1 MKTYV
6 CEYCGAAFDYEKQK
20 TCPCCGAGLSKAE
33 IKRMQAEE
41 ALHQERLSKIASDM
55 AAIKAQNAR
64 EHTQIHNTTIIN
76 NYGPGARYNSRSRQ
90 RPKTLG
96 CLPSIIIAIIIVIAS
111 IVLVC
116 KYRVRNT
123 YTDQIKQTEIATEQ
137 EEIPEKITG
146 DFGVGINNVY
156 YRCTVMNVRLYQVAG
171 YQKTAGDFD
180 CVSKVPI
187 AVRLNI
193 ENICDKNIQVGE
205 VSGYY
210 LEDNVKIPLKKLYA
224 NDNERDN
231 KLRGI
236 WLRPGSNEV
245 GCEFF
250 VVPVDEVG
258 YGSIFVVY
266 NNEVTVEIPRW
277 REFIDLD

>member
-1 MKTYV
+1 M
-6 CEYCGAAFDYEKQK
+6 
-20 TCPCCGAGLSKAE
+20 
-33 IKRMQAEE
+33 
-41 ALHQERLSKIASDM
+41 
-55 AAIKAQNAR
+55 
-64 EHTQIHNTTIIN
+64 
-76 NYGPGARYNSRSRQ
+76 
-90 RPKTLG
+90 
-96 CLPSIIIAIIIVIAS
+96 
-111 IVLVC
+111 LVC
-116 KYRVRNT
+116 GYRVRNT
-123 YTDQIKQTEIATEQ
+123 YTGQVNQTEIATEQ

-171 YQKTAGDFD
+171 YQKAAGDFD